1 MHGKKQTCFT
11 FLSTEKVFSL
21 STFLTSTYFSFSC
34 LLHLLFH
41 CFDRTRNGWSTV
53 TPTIVKNSRNIQ
65 QNPVNFPTKP
75 SRSSILLSY
84 SSGSHRSI
92 YDSQSKTSE
101 RSSTDRTSCERDPNR
116 QMRLVLRKGPNF
128 NTHSCPFPIAGLA
141 FVTKYLWA
149 RFVGLIFHFLEE
161 PSVHFFPRVFYLVTV
176 AASWEDAFP
185 RRGRKILWNPS
196 SKRSRQSL
204 DSKLLHSGWRE
215 MPVAIFFSYGSLGKE
230 ILCLFSLLQLLRAY
244 TFIWHLLIIESRK

>member
-1 MHGKKQTCFT
+1 MHGKKQTSFT

-21 STFLTSTYFSFSC
+21 STFLTSTYFSVSC

-75 SRSSILLSY
+75 SRSSILLY
-84 SSGSHRSI
+84 YRSGSHRSI

-101 RSSTDRTSCERDPNR
+101 RSSTDRKSCEPDPNR

-128 NTHSCPFPIAGLA
+128 NTHSCPFAIAGLA

-149 RFVGLIFHFLEE
+149 RFVVLIFHFLVET
-161 PSVHFFPRVFYLVTV
+161 SVHFFPRAYFTL
-176 AASWEDAFP
+176 SLWRHLEKMPFRDKE
-185 RRGRKILWNPS
+185 GRYCGTLHRKEVDNHWTRNYFILDEE
-196 SKRSRQSL
+196 K
-204 DSKLLHSGWRE
+204 
-215 MPVAIFFSYGSLGKE
+215 
-230 ILCLFSLLQLLRAY
+230 CLLRYFSPMEA
-244 TFIWHLLIIESRK
+244 SVRKSFVCFPYSNSCVHTRSFDIC